1 LNNLDSSSTH
11 EASKMPQHQ
20 LTAVNQCV
28 NIYLDME
35 NVYFVKANYVPA
47 MTISMSQT
55 QARPPAS
62 HPDMAAVKLVT
73 LVSLV
78 SH

>member
-1 LNNLDSSSTH
+1 MC
-11 EASKMPQHQ
+11 K
-20 LTAVNQCV
+20 
-28 NIYLDME
+28 YLDME

-55 QARPPAS
+55 QARLPAS

-73 LVSLV
+73 LVILV